1 MQRILLYTVYFAVLR
16 LLITSCVQ
24 GKKSD
29 KNTMECLQ
37 LSCELKSVWDMFV
50 SVYMKLKPSMTP
62 GSYLGPSSKFLRY
75 FAL

>member
-1 MQRILLYTVYFAVLR
+1 
-16 LLITSCVQ
+16 
-24 GKKSD
+24 
-29 KNTMECLQ
+29 MECLQ

-50 SVYMKLKPSMTP
+50 SVYMKLKPIVTP